1 MISFQ
6 QNCLANQDGDYTN
19 DSHSIQ
25 EELQFS
31 AVNFSSYEPIDRS
44 ELTFVYN
51 RLQTYPLKQT
61 AIHIF
66 DHNAR
71 FFSSSVGGLG
81 INLTAANVVILHD
94 VDFNP
99 YNDKQA
105 EDRCHRVGQT
115 RYVKIADIV
124 IPWTLHSWGALWTI
138 KRSPSIRVP
147 LMKVT
152 CLEGVIQK

>member
-1 MISFQ
+1 M
-6 QNCLANQDGDYTN
+6 
-19 DSHSIQ
+19 
-25 EELQFS
+25 
-31 AVNFSSYEPIDRS
+31 
-44 ELTFVYN
+44 
-51 RLQTYPLKQT
+51 
-61 AIHIF
+61 
-66 DHNAR
+66 
-71 FFSSSVGGLG
+71 
-81 INLTAANVVILHD
+81 ILHD

-138 KRSPSIRVP
+138 KRSPSICVP

-152 CLEGVIQK
+152 CLGVISVRVKVIRSTVGPLDLLDRPFLLPVGVGRGEVR